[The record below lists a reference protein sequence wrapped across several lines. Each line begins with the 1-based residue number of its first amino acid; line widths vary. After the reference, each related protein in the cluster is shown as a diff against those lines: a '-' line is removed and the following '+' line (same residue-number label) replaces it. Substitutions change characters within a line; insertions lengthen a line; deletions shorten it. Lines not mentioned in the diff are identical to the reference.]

1 MEAAQPQAAE
11 AVTMAVPTAAV
22 PKGTAFEP
30 ESARLS
36 VLSYNLLAP
45 IYVRPIDRRTGAVQA
60 FAAFDWAEPAAE
72 VLEWGVR
79 WPRLL
84 AELLASAADI
94 ICLQEVQFERGAGG
108 QYVLPAWLAPL
119 SSAESAGY
127 SARLPPQADLK
138 EMAERNERVLGVA
151 DAPVGNAL
159 LLRTRRLSLLEPEPA
174 VRPGAKAIKDAS
186 VRSSASPPPSRQTST
201 SQH

>member
-1 MEAAQPQAAE
+1 MEAAQPQAGK
-11 AVTMAVPTAAV
+11 AVTAVPTTLPTAV

-84 AELLASAADI
+84 AELQASAADV
-94 ICLQEVQFERGAGG
+94 ICLQEIQFERGEGG

-119 SSAESAGY
+119 SESAGY
-127 SARLPPQADLK
+127 SARLPPQADLR

-159 LLRTRRLSLLEPEPA
+159 LLQARRLSLLEPEPA

-201 SQH
+201 S